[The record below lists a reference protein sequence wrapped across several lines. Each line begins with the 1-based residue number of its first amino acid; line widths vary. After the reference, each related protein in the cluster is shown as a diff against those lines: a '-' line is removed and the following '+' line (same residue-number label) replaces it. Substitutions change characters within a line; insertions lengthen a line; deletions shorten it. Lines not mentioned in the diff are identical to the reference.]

1 MVFFLLHINILRGM
15 WVIKNAK
22 ERSRL
27 VPLNPIPAFYIAP
40 PENAARETYL
50 VIIVDIIKF
59 SSCCNDI
66 VLYFFGKSFIFFNLT
81 EEVYINSI

>member
-15 WVIKNAK
+15 WVIKSAK

-40 PENAARETYL
+40 PENAARETY
-50 VIIVDIIKF
+50 
-59 SSCCNDI
+59 
-66 VLYFFGKSFIFFNLT
+66 
-81 EEVYINSI
+81 

>member
-27 VPLNPIPAFYIAP
+27 VPLNPIPAFYIAQ
-40 PENAARETYL
+40 PENAARETY
-50 VIIVDIIKF
+50 
-59 SSCCNDI
+59 
-66 VLYFFGKSFIFFNLT
+66 
-81 EEVYINSI
+81 

>member
-1 MVFFLLHINILRGM
+1 MFFLLYINILTDI
-15 WVIKNAK
+15 WVIESAK
-22 ERSRL
+22 EDSRL
-27 VPLNPIPAFYIAP
+27 VPLNPIPAFYIAS

-81 EEVYINSI
+81 EEVYLSFI

>member
-81 EEVYINSI
+81 QEVYLNSI